1 MEGPAAD
8 TVGPATAAEPSEA
21 AEVVPG
27 FPFVFTGPLGAGACV
42 PVWTATVVDAFV
54 AAVVPTGIDEGVV
67 TEAVVTGVLARTVV
81 VGTVG
86 TTVETVVATVGT
98 VVATVGTV
106 VGTVGTVVAT
116 VGTVVATVGTVV
128 GTVGTVT
135 AVPSGRAVASTF
147 ATKKPDTAKQT
158 STTIVLFFTPF
169 ISPSAELLHPA
180 GTCSPPVRLV
190 NGDVRIRSAGTVRRV
205 PPRCPGCRRTV
216 TKAVTRPSKVFR
228 LSTDAGINLTCE

>member
-86 TTVETVVATVGT
+86 TTVE
-98 VVATVGTV
+98 
-106 VGTVGTVVAT
+106 TVVAT

-228 LSTDAGINLTCE
+228 LSNDAGINLTCE

>member
-116 VGTVVATVGTVV
+116 VGTVV

-228 LSTDAGINLTCE
+228 LSNDAGINLTCE

>member
-86 TTVETVVATVGT
+86 TTVETVVA
-98 VVATVGTV
+98 
-106 VGTVGTVVAT
+106 TVGTVVAT

-228 LSTDAGINLTCE
+228 LSNDAGINLTCE